1 MWVACMM
8 RNHRTKYVMVWRCSQ
23 LGACCAGSF
32 IENDN
37 GVYQDDFG
45 EEEDW
50 DVAEDTGG
58 DDVEDA
64 DEHPKKKRKGDAK
77 GQCALVVLRCNCC
90 DT

>member
-1 MWVACMM
+1 MRFACMM
-8 RNHRTKYVMVWRCSQ
+8 QIHMTKDDMVWRCSQ
-23 LGACCAGSF
+23 VEPCCAGSF

-50 DVAEDTGG
+50 DVAEDNGG
-58 DDVEDA
+58 DDAEDA

-77 GQCALVVLRCNCC
+77 GQCALVLC
-90 DT
+90 